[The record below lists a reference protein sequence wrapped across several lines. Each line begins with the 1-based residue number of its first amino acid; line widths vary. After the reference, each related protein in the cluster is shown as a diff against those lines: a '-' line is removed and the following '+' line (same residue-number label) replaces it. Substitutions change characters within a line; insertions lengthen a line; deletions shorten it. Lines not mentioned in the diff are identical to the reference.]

1 MTQDI
6 KNISQ
11 RKVLF
16 LVLGL
21 VVGLCSLSY
30 GLYYALFG
38 SSYIS
43 TDNAYVG
50 AEVIHITPSLTGT
63 VQKINCKDTDWV
75 KAGYPLVM
83 LDPLDFQLALASAQ
97 ADLEKAQVDFEG
109 AKADYERRLVL
120 QKSNSVSEEDVRTT
134 RNAFRVFQALLGK
147 AEVSVQQA
155 KIELTRTTLTA
166 PVQGIVA
173 KRQVQIGQRVQ
184 AGTPLM
190 AIVPMDQVYV
200 NANFKESQMRD
211 IQIGQPVEL
220 ISDVYGS
227 SVVFHG
233 TVTGISG
240 GTGSAFA
247 LIPAQNATGNWVK
260 VVQRLPVRIAL
271 NPQELKQHPLQMGLS
286 MKVTVHIS
294 KDK

>member
-1 MTQDI
+1 MVQDI
-6 KNISQ
+6 KNASQ
-11 RKVLF
+11 RKFLF

-21 VVGLCSLSY
+21 IVGFCFLSY
-30 GLYYALFG
+30 GAYYLLFR
-38 SSYIS
+38 SNSIS

-50 AEVIHITPSLTGT
+50 AEVVHITPSLTGT
-63 VQKINCKDTDWV
+63 IQKINCKDKDLV
-75 KAGYPLVM
+75 KIGDTLLVM
-83 LDPLDFQLALASAQ
+83 DPLDFQLALASAQ

-109 AKADYERRLVL
+109 AKADYERRLAL
-120 QKSNSVSEEDVRTT
+120 QKSKSVREEDVRKA
-134 RNAFRVFQALLGK
+134 RNALKTSQALLEK
-147 AEVSVQQA
+147 AGVAVQRA
-155 KIELTRTTLTA
+155 KVDLTRTTLTA
-166 PVQGIVA
+166 PVQGVIA
-173 KRQVQIGQRVQ
+173 KRQVQLGQRVQ

-211 IQIGQPVEL
+211 IRIGQHVEL
-220 ISDVYGS
+220 ISDLYGS
-227 SVVFHG
+227 SVIFHG
-233 TVTGISG
+233 TVTGIAG

-286 MKVTVHIS
+286 MKVTVYIA
-294 KDK
+294 KNP